1 MKFDILEHHAVP
13 KHEILTKSEIKKI
26 FSKLDY
32 DITQLP
38 KIKVNDPVS
47 KAIGAHEGDVLK
59 ITRESPTA
67 GTFITYRLV
76 EGTIDNK

>member
-1 MKFDILEHHAVP
+1 MKFDILEHNAVP

-32 DITQLP
+32 EISQLP
-38 KIKVNDPVS
+38 KIKVDDPVS
-47 KAIGAHEGDVLK
+47 KAIGAQEGDVLK
-59 ITRESPTA
+59 ITRESQTA

-76 EGTIDNK
+76 EGTISNK